1 MNLKTATPAEID
13 SQLAELYRTELK
25 LRAAVESAVDSLH
38 HMLGE
43 RSTGRTR
50 KVWPTSTEQ
59 AVAAAEARRNEVPRM
74 YSRTFG
80 EQLDRIAAAEAALAA
95 NLDEQA
101 PLDAEYESRPWSR
114 FMVVAGGHIHSSRHC
129 STCNK
134 GQYMTVFGWQP
145 EMSGMDEAEALVAL
159 AEQAYHLCTVCFP
172 NAPVLPE
179 AAVASKHCAGSGR
192 APIAGTV
199 RGGNSRYG
207 DCTVCTDRPLIVGG
221 GVTRKHKAKE
231 LRTPAAPAVETPAP
245 VEPAAEAPVEAPAP
259 AAEVEVEVDQAV
271 AELPVDVDGR
281 PIPVGVLVECVG
293 EETGTLTGRHG
304 RAAESGFY
312 GDGTGRIVIA
322 WGASR
327 PTWSPTART
336 ASRVRVIDPATMER
350 ATIGDTSGT
359 VHAYDWKTAEA
370 GCGYHEPARPRT
382 VLLLDEATPITCTEL
397 GCRPHN
403 VPAMIGS
410 HGAHHFIPGDQAG
423 GPTSGPC
430 SLRWPTPCGRPYG
443 DPLHVPFPNPLK
455 ASTPAPAPAGPA
467 PELLAQVG
475 APRADDGRRPV
486 MLIGREIGIVRPVA
500 GGWCGW
506 AEQGTHVPGCDDPAT
521 LADSA
526 QHAAEAV
533 VDEWLRIETR
543 PGGRVHGITWSRVR
557 WLPELDA
564 DQLVDAADRL
574 AGQVAVDAGLLGQH
588 LGDRAGEIGG
598 RAGGMLAEVSTALG
612 QVSET
617 AAGVVAAYAA
627 GDAGRLA
634 DLAGEPELIDA
645 HGEVWYVDKE
655 AISGDLYRTVEHEGP
670 GWPLDK
676 LDSLLGP
683 LRVPPPAGGPSGT

>member
-25 LRAAVESAVDSLH
+25 LRAAVESAIDSLH

-159 AEQAYHLCTVCFP
+159 AEKAYHLCTVCFP

-179 AAVASKHCAGSGR
+179 AAVASKHCAGSGL

-231 LRTPAAPAVETPAP
+231 LREQAPAAPVAETPAP
-245 VEPAAEAPVEAPAP
+245 VEPAAAEAPVEAPAP
-259 AAEVEVEVDQAV
+259 AAEVEVDQAV

-293 EETGTLTGRHG
+293 EETGTLTGRRG
-304 RAAESGFY
+304 RVAESGFY

-359 VHAYDWKTAEA
+359 VHAYDWRTAEA
-370 GCGYHEPARPRT
+370 GCGFHEPARPRT

-410 HGAHHFIPGDQAG
+410 HGAHHFTPADDAG

-443 DPLHVPFPNPLK
+443 DPLHVPSPNPLK
-455 ASTPAPAPAGPA
+455 ASTPAPAGPA
-467 PELLAQVG
+467 AELLAQVG
-475 APRADDGRRPV
+475 APRGDGRRPV
-486 MLIGREIGIVRPVA
+486 VLAGHEIGLVRPVA

-506 AEQGTHVPGCDDPAT
+506 ADQGTHVPGCDDPAT
-521 LADSA
+521 LATSA
-526 QHAAEAV
+526 QHAAESV

-543 PGGRVHGITWSRVR
+543 PGGRMNGITWSRVR
-557 WLPELDA
+557 WQPELA
-564 DQLVDAADRL
+564 GDQLVAA
-574 AGQVAVDAGLLGQH
+574 
-588 LGDRAGEIGG
+588 
-598 RAGGMLAEVSTALG
+598 
-612 QVSET
+612 
-617 AAGVVAAYAA
+617 AAGA
-627 GDAGRLA
+627 AGRLA
-634 DLAGEPELIDA
+634 ELAGEPELVDV
-645 HGEVWYVDKE
+645 HGEVWYREEDTIADV
-655 AISGDLYRTVEHEGP
+655 YRCVGHEGP
-670 GWPLDK
+670 PIPLDV
-676 LDSLLGP
+676 LDNMLGP
-683 LRVPPPAGGPSGT
+683 LRVPPQAGGPSGT